1 MSSLLFPWPVCS
13 AGCEAD
19 VPPPFRSVMQDDFP
33 KSLASHRS
41 LEQCALFAVA
51 PAVTAEWCR
60 MVFKILFISLMFSDP
75 PKKLQH
81 LAVGL
86 FNVRGEGERLNY
98 LKRKRSGVDLG
109 EVGCVA
115 VVSPVLGSEE
125 TQGL

>member
-1 MSSLLFPWPVCS
+1 
-13 AGCEAD
+13 
-19 VPPPFRSVMQDDFP
+19 
-33 KSLASHRS
+33 
-41 LEQCALFAVA
+41 
-51 PAVTAEWCR
+51 
-60 MVFKILFISLMFSDP
+60 MFSDP